1 METKYL
7 YSFYLI
13 SALLLIAANWMFLW
27 ISKKNGHDDPFTI
40 PIVLMISGVFC
51 AIIVYLWTN
60 APQHEQ
66 YYWMVMS
73 ILSSFLGVATL
84 VKTLVKYYES
94 IIGFR
99 DEVKQQAEKLDHISN
114 TNKELE
120 KKIDALQAKTDTIG
134 IWTQNELLHSVSVKV
149 YNMDD
154 YIINLPFLLS
164 QKSFRAEN
172 LKIMVE
178 NCYTDKKAIEKVVKH
193 GGIAIVDPYYVKEVT
208 NPKNEELVI
217 LSPLV
222 IRNPIKCLEHSNQG
236 EKVLVYDKSPQ
247 STSGLLFPETGLN
260 NNMVVSL
267 KDFVKSLL
275 DIIKN
280 KKIFGAI
287 LVEKNEKLAKLK
299 EVLEG
304 YIKQVSPI
312 QQNNESDNPIEWY
325 EIFIYILSLWVLAP
339 ETNKELDLK
348 ELEKE
353 FEKYSKL
360 YLMEPELTM
369 IQKFILSPN
378 LMPNKDEIKR
388 PEGNNEYRDIIFT
401 AVITTKKYL
410 RAYPLVVLKFLK
422 AVRVGIL
429 RCHSVLNEGNSDVQ
443 SNSINYI
450 SDEIKKNYL
459 GSTSGQQ
466 YKDAVLTILERLAK
480 LDDNSKF
487 DIKNLYPNDLVIFG
501 NDDSTIYTIRLKK
514 RDQELA
520 NFILN
525 QETLD
530 DDLKKKVQFIRDGLG
545 I

>member
-1 METKYL
+1 M
-7 YSFYLI
+7 
-13 SALLLIAANWMFLW
+13 
-27 ISKKNGHDDPFTI
+27 
-40 PIVLMISGVFC
+40 
-51 AIIVYLWTN
+51 
-60 APQHEQ
+60 
-66 YYWMVMS
+66 
-73 ILSSFLGVATL
+73 
-84 VKTLVKYYES
+84 
-94 IIGFR
+94 
-99 DEVKQQAEKLDHISN
+99 
-114 TNKELE
+114 
-120 KKIDALQAKTDTIG
+120 
-134 IWTQNELLHSVSVKV
+134 
-149 YNMDD
+149 
-154 YIINLPFLLS
+154 
-164 QKSFRAEN
+164 
-172 LKIMVE
+172 
-178 NCYTDKKAIEKVVKH
+178 
-193 GGIAIVDPYYVKEVT
+193 
-208 NPKNEELVI
+208 
-217 LSPLV
+217 
-222 IRNPIKCLEHSNQG
+222 
-236 EKVLVYDKSPQ
+236 
-247 STSGLLFPETGLN
+247 
-260 NNMVVSL
+260 
-267 KDFVKSLL
+267 
-275 DIIKN
+275 
-280 KKIFGAI
+280 
-287 LVEKNEKLAKLK
+287 K

-339 ETNKELDLK
+339 ETNKVLDLK